1 MPNWIY
7 CSPKE
12 ALHMGAAS
20 GLLGARDMEHD
31 FRNEWRAG
39 APRSRSSA
47 PESRHVR

>member
-20 GLLGARDMEHD
+20 GLLGAREMEHD
-31 FRNEWRAG
+31 FRNEWEPALLAA
-39 APRSRSSA
+39 APRRQN
-47 PESRHVR
+47 RGT